1 MCFKL
6 LRLKKNCRFVSKSKH
21 YLKNMKVVLQIVLWV
36 VIVVLVYFNYKAIYG
51 PVEFN
56 KDKEK
61 RYAQVI
67 KKMDKIRKAQLA
79 YREVNGKFTASFD
92 SLTRFIDTAEFTLTQ
107 RRDTMYLDKEYLKTY
122 GVDKMVEDV
131 VIDTLGTKKVKDS
144 LFKNFDYSK
153 LEIVPTTENKKFQM
167 ESGYIEVNN
176 NNVPV
181 FEAKVNKS
189 VVLEGLDPE
198 LIIQEKQTI
207 SVDGVNGPYIRV
219 GSMNSVDTSGNWP
232 ITYGKQE

>member
-1 MCFKL
+1 
-6 LRLKKNCRFVSKSKH
+6 
-21 YLKNMKVVLQIVLWV
+21 MKVVLQIVLWV
-36 VIVVLVYFNYKAIYG
+36 VIVILVYFNYKAIYG

-56 KDKEK
+56 KEKEK
-61 RYAQVI
+61 RYALVI
-67 KKMDKIRKAQLA
+67 KKMDKLRKAQLA

-107 RRDTMYLDKEYLKTY
+107 RKDTTYLDKEYLKTY

-144 LFKNFDYSK
+144 LFKNFDYSN
-153 LEIVPTTENKKFQM
+153 LEIVPTTEDKKFEMQ
-167 ESGYIEVNN
+167 SGLIEVNN
-176 NNVPV
+176 NQVPV

-189 VVLEGLDPE
+189 IVLDGLDPE
-198 LIIQEKQTI
+198 LIIQEKQTM
-207 SVDGVNGPYIRV
+207 SVDGVNGAYIKV
-219 GSMNSVDTSGNWP
+219 GSMDEVDTSGNWP

>member
-1 MCFKL
+1 M
-6 LRLKKNCRFVSKSKH
+6 SKSKH

-56 KDKEK
+56 KEKEK
-61 RYAQVI
+61 RYAKVI
-67 KKMDKIRKAQLA
+67 KKLDKLRKAELA
-79 YREVNGKFTASFD
+79 YREINDKFTSSFD

-107 RRDTMYLDKEYLKTY
+107 RKDTSYLDKEYLKTY

-144 LFKNFDYSK
+144 LFKDYDYSK
-153 LEIVPTTENKKFQM
+153 LNIVPGTDGKTFDLK
-167 ESGYIEVNN
+167 SGFIEVNKN
-176 NNVPV
+176 KVPV

-189 VVLEGLDPE
+189 IVLDGLDPE
-198 LIIQEKQTI
+198 LIIQEKQTV
-207 SVDGVNGPYIRV
+207 SVDGVNGAYIKV
-219 GSMNSVDTSGNWP
+219 GSMDEVDTSGNWP

>member
-1 MCFKL
+1 M
-6 LRLKKNCRFVSKSKH
+6 NKSKH
-21 YLKNMKVVLQIVLWV
+21 YKKNMKVVLQIVLWV

-56 KDKEK
+56 KQKEK

-67 KKMDKIRKAQLA
+67 QKMDKLRQAQLA

-107 RRDTMYLDKEYLKTY
+107 RKDTSYLDKEYLKIY

-144 LFKNFDYSK
+144 LFKNFDYTT
-153 LEIVPTTENKKFQM
+153 LEIVPTTENAKFEMQA
-167 ESGYIEVNN
+167 GYISVNN
-176 NNVPV
+176 NKVPV

-189 VVLEGLDPE
+189 VVLKGLDPE
-198 LIIQEKQTI
+198 LIIQEKQTM
-207 SVDGVNGPYIRV
+207 SVDGVNGAYIRV
-219 GSMNSVDTSGNWP
+219 GSMDEVDTSGNWP